1 MKVSAVILAG
11 GKGHRMGGQDKGLM
25 LCAGKPLIAYVIA
38 RLEPQVDEILINAN
52 RELDQYEKLGF
63 PVIKDATNDFAGPLA
78 GFQVAMQQAQHDYVL
93 SVPCDSP
100 LLPSDLYYRLS
111 QALNAQKADI
121 AVAWA
126 NGQSQPVFS
135 LFRKSLLPQLD
146 QYLAEGNRKVDRW
159 QKSLKLVEV
168 SFEDNPIGFIN
179 INTPEE
185 LAGLEKAL

>member
-11 GKGHRMGGQDKGLM
+11 GKGQRMGGQDKGLIIY
-25 LCAGKPLIAYVIA
+25 AGKPLIAHVIA
-38 RLEPQVDEILINAN
+38 RLQPQVDEILINAN

-78 GFQVAMQQAQHDYVL
+78 GFQAAMQHAQHDYIL

-100 LLPSDLYYRLS
+100 LLPDDLSSRLS
-111 QALNAQKADI
+111 QALNTQKADI
-121 AVAWA
+121 AVARA
-126 NGQSQPVFS
+126 NGQSQPVFC
-135 LFRKSLLPQLD
+135 LCRKRLLPQLD
-146 QYLAEGNRKVDRW
+146 QYLAEGNRKVDHW

-168 SFEDNPIGFIN
+168 SFEDNAIGFIN

-185 LAGLEKAL
+185 LAALEKAL